1 MAKAM
6 VETVT
11 IAARDGLRLAATV
24 FEPAGAARSTVIV
37 QAATAV
43 PQGFYAAFAHHLAG
57 LGRRVVTFDYRGIGG
72 SRPATLRGFR
82 ASMLDWAD
90 LDARAVADHAAATWP
105 DRPLGLVG
113 HSFGG
118 QAFGLAP
125 HPRVTHAVGIAAQ
138 IGDMRLFAP
147 AVARRIRFLSRYA
160 APALIPLAGH
170 FPAGWFGMGENM
182 PGDVFRQWTRWC
194 LTPGY
199 FFGDPA
205 VDAAG
210 RFAGVKAPIHLL
222 GFDDDPFGP
231 KAAIE
236 GLAKGFPAGL
246 ATTEFIAAGTV
257 PGGKIGHFGFFRAS
271 TGRLFWD
278 GVDARLG

>member
-1 MAKAM
+1 MSGTS
-6 VETVT
+6 VETTV
-11 IAARDGLRLAATV
+11 IAARDGVPLAATI
-24 FEPAGAARSTVIV
+24 FSPAGPARSTVIL

-43 PQGFYAAFAHHLAG
+43 PQGFYAAFAHHLASR
-57 LGRRVVTFDYRGIGG
+57 GRRVITFDYRGIGG

-90 LDARAVADHAAATWP
+90 LDARAVADHAATAWP

-138 IGDMRLFAP
+138 IGDMRLFDP
-147 AVARRIRFLSRYA
+147 LVARRIRLLSRYV

-194 LTPGY
+194 LTSGY

-210 RFAGVKAPIHLL
+210 RFAAVKAPVHLI
-222 GFDDDPFGP
+222 GFDDDTFAP
-231 KAAIE
+231 AAAVE
-236 GLAKGFPAGL
+236 GLAKGFPAHL
-246 ATTEFIAAGTV
+246 ATTEFIAARTA

-271 TGRLFWD
+271 TGRALWD